1 MQFLY
6 DERAGEASL
15 SLNGENHKYL
25 FKVRRLKEGDSLFM
39 RNLHDDILY
48 LYKIVTID
56 KKEALLALS
65 QTRQDEKRSKS
76 FHLFWCVID
85 PKVMEKTLPML
96 NQIGVS
102 KITFIYCERSQKNFK
117 IDHRRIRKILI
128 NSCQQCGRGDLMEIE
143 TVESLETVLQK
154 HENISVLD
162 FGGAKKWES
171 IGKVLVGCEGGFSEY
186 ERELL
191 KNCNKIAFDTDFIL
205 KSETAAVSIASKLL
219 I

>member
-6 DERAGEASL
+6 DERAGETSL
-15 SLNGENHKYL
+15 SLCGENYKYL
-25 FKVRRLKEGDSLFM
+25 FKVRRLREGDSIFV
-39 RNLHDDILY
+39 RNLCDDILY
-48 LYKIVTID
+48 RYKIVSIN
-56 KKEALLALS
+56 KKEAFLELLESLY
-65 QTRQDEKRSKS
+65 DEQRRKD
-76 FHLFWCVID
+76 FHLLWCMID
-85 PKVMEKTLPML
+85 PKAMEKTLPML

-117 IDHRRIRKILI
+117 IDHQRIQKILI

-143 TVESLETVLQK
+143 IAENLETILQK
-154 HENISVLD
+154 YENINVLD